1 MAGEGDPADS
11 RKLDSGDGQWP
22 GGLRSWVGLALC
34 FPERLLPRLFKCQVC
49 CGDQAVGGTLLQIL
63 GPASCKWAKARVQG
77 ALGLGPG
84 SGCVLQGFL
93 SPRIPLELLVVPV
106 LETGNWLVGPGR
118 LQVSEWTEKVPGN
131 DCWVPVPIPGCQLG
145 HLERERAPG
154 QESRWWLVPGESG
167 E

>member
-22 GGLRSWVGLALC
+22 GGLRSWVGLALF

-49 CGDQAVGGTLLQIL
+49 CGDQAVGGALLQIL

-84 SGCVLQGFL
+84 SGCVAGVCVSQNPTGAAG
-93 SPRIPLELLVVPV
+93 SSCAGNRELASGAW
-106 LETGNWLVGPGR
+106 ETAGV
-118 LQVSEWTEKVPGN
+118 
-131 DCWVPVPIPGCQLG
+131 
-145 HLERERAPG
+145 
-154 QESRWWLVPGESG
+154 
-167 E
+167 